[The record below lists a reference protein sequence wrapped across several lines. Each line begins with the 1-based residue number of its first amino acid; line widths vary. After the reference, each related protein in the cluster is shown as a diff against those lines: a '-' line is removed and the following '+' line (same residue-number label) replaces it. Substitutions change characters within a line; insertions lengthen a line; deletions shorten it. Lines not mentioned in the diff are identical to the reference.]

1 MRFFLIYLFL
11 INAAGF
17 LVMTVDKQYAKK
29 KMWRIPERTLMTLA
43 LLGGSAGVLLAM
55 YTVRHKTRHPK
66 FYIGVPAILLCQ
78 VVLLLWFFTR

>member
-29 KMWRIPERTLMTLA
+29 KMWRIPERTLMNLA